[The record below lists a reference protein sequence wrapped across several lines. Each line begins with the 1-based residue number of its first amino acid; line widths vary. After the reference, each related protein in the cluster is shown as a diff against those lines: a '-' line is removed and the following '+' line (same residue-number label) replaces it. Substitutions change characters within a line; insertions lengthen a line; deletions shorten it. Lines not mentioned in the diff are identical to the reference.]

1 MDLVNL
7 ETPIAFCLLPETGLG
22 FLAPPRRT
30 RTLTMTIPGFA
41 LYPKR
46 RAVESFV
53 GRWILFTTGS
63 LLQLIADRLSQSR
76 KSGVP
81 SRHHPSMYE

>member
-1 MDLVNL
+1 MVKFGYLLTARLSATDWREMDLVNL

-41 LYPKR
+41 LYPRR
-46 RAVESFV
+46 RAVTNRV
-53 GRWILFTTGS
+53 GR
-63 LLQLIADRLSQSR
+63 
-76 KSGVP
+76 
-81 SRHHPSMYE
+81 

>member
-41 LYPKR
+41 LYPR
-46 RAVESFV
+46 RLAVTSRV
-53 GRWILFTTGS
+53 GLGTLFTTGS
-63 LLQLIADRLSQSR
+63 LLQLIAARLSQSL
-76 KSGVP
+76 KSGVL
-81 SRHHPSMYE
+81 SRHQLSM